1 MLAMSLAFLP
11 IKISAENVPNIILK
25 SEGERKD
32 FSFDSNWISV
42 TLAAVKN
49 IIFNYANDNLSNF
62 QKTNNNHSDNKNN
75 NDNNNNNNN
84 NNYVL
89 SNCLPF
95 RCYLIQHSINFLILK
110 TKDEVV
116 LQFTL

>member
-62 QKTNNNHSDNKNN
+62 QKTSNNHSDNKNN

-84 NNYVL
+84 DNKYNNRIIIIIVL
-89 SNCLPF
+89 T
-95 RCYLIQHSINFLILK
+95 IVMIIIMMI
-110 TKDEVV
+110 T
-116 LQFTL
+116 